1 MSIIPGG
8 SLTARLSE
16 KQNQFEDKFE
26 RTFNISDE
34 VCVSGRFLFF
44 YCIISKFKC
53 FCTSKYGY
61 FLLQMLAHIVVLYN
75 LGLETLVSW
84 GSITSCTILSKDIAK
99 RQCGVIFVLV
109 LPMDRCYKCSS
120 AQTIFLNYPI
130 FL

>member
-1 MSIIPGG
+1 MSIIPGC
-8 SLTARLSE
+8 SLTAHLSE
-16 KQNQFEDKFE
+16 KQNQFEEKFE

-34 VCVSGRFLFF
+34 VCVSGRFFFF
-44 YCIISKFKC
+44 YCIILKFKC

-61 FLLQMLAHIVVLYN
+61 FLLQMLAHNVVLYN
-75 LGLETLVSW
+75 LGLETLACR

-99 RQCGVIFVLV
+99 RQRDMIFVLV
-109 LPMDRCYKCSS
+109 LSMYICFKCSS